1 VPEFD
6 ADGNQLYIQTET
18 GDWALNYNAANR
30 PTDFSGMDEEGNFH
44 TVKCDYDSMGRRV
57 FKKVISGNG
66 TVTSHHPPPQTLSA
80 IARRACYACLPSQSG
95 NAAEA
100 GCDLTRTNHPAL
112 WLITWDPTQA
122 VATRPLA
129 IQKDGTWFTYGLDLT
144 KNVCEIFG
152 TSGYIATVYTYTPY
166 GETYASGSIIQPIQW
181 SCEFNDSELGLYYY
195 SSRYYNHFS
204 GNWISRDRMSEKH
217 ARHLYNYCN
226 SSPIYRNDYLGYYTM
241 LIHGTRMWGERIFD
255 LGTSK
260 NSPNGNL

>member
-1 VPEFD
+1 LKSGQYFFEIIEKIFVPILKRRGFPEFD
-6 ADGNQLYIQTET
+6 ADGNQYHIQTET

-112 WLITWDPTQA
+112 WLITWDPTEYNGRQ
-122 VATRPLA
+122 
-129 IQKDGTWFTYGLDLT
+129 INGLFCVR
-144 KNVCEIFG
+144 KRAKFQN
-152 TSGYIATVYTYTPY
+152 
-166 GETYASGSIIQPIQW
+166 Q
-181 SCEFNDSELGLYYY
+181 
-195 SSRYYNHFS
+195 
-204 GNWISRDRMSEKH
+204 
-217 ARHLYNYCN
+217 
-226 SSPIYRNDYLGYYTM
+226 
-241 LIHGTRMWGERIFD
+241 
-255 LGTSK
+255 
-260 NSPNGNL
+260 